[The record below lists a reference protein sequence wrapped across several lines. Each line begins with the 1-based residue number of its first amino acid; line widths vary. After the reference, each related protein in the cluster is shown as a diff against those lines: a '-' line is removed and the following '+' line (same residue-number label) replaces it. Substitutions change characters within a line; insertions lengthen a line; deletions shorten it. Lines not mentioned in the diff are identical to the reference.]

1 MPKADLTVLIVDDE
15 PHIRHSM
22 SRILIS
28 LGYSVRCAEDGNT
41 ALARIRQNCPDVL
54 LSDLYMAGCQA
65 SSCSLRFAAVSPAF
79 M

>member
-41 ALARIRQNCPDVL
+41 ALARIRQNCPDF
-54 LSDLYMAGCQA
+54 
-65 SSCSLRFAAVSPAF
+65 SSPTFTWLDVRLRVAL
-79 M
+79 